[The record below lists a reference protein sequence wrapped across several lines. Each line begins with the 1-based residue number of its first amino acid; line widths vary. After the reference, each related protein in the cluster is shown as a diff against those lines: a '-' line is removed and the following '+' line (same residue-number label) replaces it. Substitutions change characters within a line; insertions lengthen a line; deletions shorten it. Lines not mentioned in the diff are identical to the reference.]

1 MSGDSIH
8 TLYRSATGNWANE
21 AGSRGYVRSVHATKE
36 EAVRHGRALA
46 LADQASHVIH
56 NMDGTIS
63 TRRSY
68 GNRRVGGDAGPET
81 AGTAQ
86 P

>member
-8 TLYRSATGNWANE
+8 TVYRSATGNWANE

-46 LADQASHVIH
+46 LADQANHVIH
-56 NMDGTIS
+56 NRDGTIS
-63 TRRSY
+63 TSRSY
-68 GNRRVGGDAGPET
+68 GNRPVRDDGDRDWA
-81 AGTAQ
+81 
-86 P
+86 

>member
-8 TLYRSATGNWANE
+8 TVYRGATGNWANE
-21 AGSRGYVRSVHATKE
+21 AGTRGYVRSVHATKE

-46 LADQASHVIH
+46 LVDQSNHVIH

-68 GNRRVGGDAGPET
+68 GNRPVRGDADRDR
-81 AGTAQ
+81 A
-86 P
+86 